1 MLLHNS
7 LSLLWTQ
14 LLMELLK
21 EHRVPI
27 PDTWHAHK
35 MPKAHPQGMKPQFS
49 STRSTTEEGERKRW
63 RGIMEGDAGEH
74 GG

>member
-1 MLLHNS
+1 M
-7 LSLLWTQ
+7 
-14 LLMELLK
+14 
-21 EHRVPI
+21 
-27 PDTWHAHK
+27 HK
-35 MPKAHPQGMKPQFS
+35 RCPRHILQGMKPQLS

>member
-1 MLLHNS
+1 
-7 LSLLWTQ
+7 
-14 LLMELLK
+14 
-21 EHRVPI
+21 
-27 PDTWHAHK
+27 

-49 STRSTTEEGERKRW
+49 STRSTTEEGEGKRW